1 MSPFLYLSLL
11 LTDLFTALAQ
21 ILVTPCIPKLLLFF
35 LSVCPALTAV
45 VVSTLKQFSSSP
57 GVLLSGFQHCTVLAC
72 SPLLYL
78 PEAGRGIDVS
88 KKPLRLPYEF
98 LVSQGG
104 LSLSHLYQY
113 VLQLQFQGRR
123 CPCSYCSVTCSRKNI
138 FLEESIVPVLARH
151 SQLLSELIWF
161 TSQPED
167 KCCTRQSVLCSS
179 HFFLCCPFRAWT

>member
-1 MSPFLYLSLL
+1 M
-11 LTDLFTALAQ
+11 
-21 ILVTPCIPKLLLFF
+21 
-35 LSVCPALTAV
+35 
-45 VVSTLKQFSSSP
+45 
-57 GVLLSGFQHCTVLAC
+57 LLSGFQHCTVLAC

-138 FLEESIVPVLARH
+138 FLEESIVPVLGTRSCSLNSFGSPH
-151 SQLLSELIWF
+151 SLRTSAAQGSRCSALPISSCAALSEPGPENGGV
-161 TSQPED
+161 TQPAAAGSPALPG
-167 KCCTRQSVLCSS
+167 KLVCSS
-179 HFFLCCPFRAWT
+179 GLYFSSLHISISLIKCQA